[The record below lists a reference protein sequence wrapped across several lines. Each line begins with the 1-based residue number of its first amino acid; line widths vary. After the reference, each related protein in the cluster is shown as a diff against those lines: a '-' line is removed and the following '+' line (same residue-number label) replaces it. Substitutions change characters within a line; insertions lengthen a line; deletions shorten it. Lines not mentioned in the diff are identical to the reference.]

1 MTHESTVCLGLFFE
15 EIVLAEVRFELPY
28 DVHSQQQGPEHQSP
42 ETAVGPEAPC
52 IIIRTANSLEKQ
64 VMSIKCILTPR
75 RALHVMKITCNLCK

>member
-64 VMSIKCILTPR
+64 FIFITC
-75 RALHVMKITCNLCK
+75 RALLGVRIHLMDITCNLCK